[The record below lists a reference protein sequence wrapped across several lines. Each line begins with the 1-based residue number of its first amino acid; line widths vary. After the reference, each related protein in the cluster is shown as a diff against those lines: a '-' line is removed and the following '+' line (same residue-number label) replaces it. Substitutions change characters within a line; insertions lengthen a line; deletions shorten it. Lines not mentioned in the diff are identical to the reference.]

1 MSMKD
6 YNQFFNG
13 KGDYITTN
21 KTPDNI
27 NFTTT
32 INESNPYYKELDS
45 IKTAKRSD
53 DDIERLTTCKKS
65 NDKADNE
72 QQTVDKCPIC
82 SSVSEKIEINGIPL
96 KLCNKCG
103 LIYGRNI
110 YGK

>member
-1 MSMKD
+1 MSMND
-6 YNQFFNG
+6 YTQFNKG

-27 NFTTT
+27 NET
-32 INESNPYYKELDS
+32 NPYYKELDNA
-45 IKTAKRSD
+45 KTAKKSDNIEELKTYKESNNKNDTERSE
-53 DDIERLTTCKKS
+53 I
-65 NDKADNE
+65 
-72 QQTVDKCPIC
+72 DKCPIC
-82 SSVSEKIEINGIPL
+82 SSISEKIEINGIPL